1 MLHSRHQKGTSPPQD
16 TLHLWGWHSVYAA
29 LHNRAR
35 KIHALMATSKHL
47 GALKPLADK
56 RGLKITETDMKSLD
70 RRFDGAVHQGVAA
83 NVAPLPSRHLQEV
96 FEASRACTLLALDQ
110 VQDPH
115 NIGALM
121 RSARALGA
129 GGMILHAQGLPTL
142 DGALA
147 KAAAGALESLPIYVV
162 ANLSQALLSA
172 RDANFWS
179 FGLSEAGKPM
189 AMLPKVDRKI
199 LVLGAEGAGLRPL
212 VAKRTDGLFALPTDP
227 DFPTLNVSVAG
238 ALALA
243 LSKSMTA

>member
-1 MLHSRHQKGTSPPQD
+1 MPRPLPKKTTRPPQD
-16 TLHLWGWHSVYAA
+16 TLHLWGWHSVCAA
-29 LHNRAR
+29 LQNPKRA
-35 KIHALMATSKHL
+35 IHELMATSRHL
-47 GALKPLADK
+47 EALRPLANK
-56 RGLKITETDMKSLD
+56 RDLKITETDTKSLD
-70 RRFDGAVHQGVAA
+70 RRFDGAVHQGIVAD
-83 NVAPLPSRHLQEV
+83 VAPLPSRHLQEP
-96 FEASRACTLLALDQ
+96 FEASEACTLLALDQ

-142 DGALA
+142 DGVLA

-179 FGLSEAGKPM
+179 FGLSETGKPM
-189 AMLPKVDRKI
+189 AVLPKVGRKI

-212 VAKRTDGLFALPTDP
+212 VAKRTDGLFALPTEP